1 MEEKYKPDLQQIEEE
16 EEFDND
22 DNDAPIQPSTPITIG
37 KLELSDDD
45 YE

>member
-16 EEFDND
+16 EFDND
-22 DNDAPIQPSTPITIG
+22 DNDAPIQPPTPIIIG